1 MGAPISYSTFS
12 KIYVWNLPISWN
24 MDFLAVSK
32 FVWYWFVAFSN
43 TQLII
48 PTHCQIG
55 LVTTAT
61 TSYKKEHDRIKFY
74 KSFIIVI
81 CLFIVQC
88 HAQQNNESSNL
99 RTKSIQ
105 NNGSSNLHTKSIQNN
120 ENSNLPYYTNKKISL
135 AVINYFHNLPKLI
148 L

>member
-1 MGAPISYSTFS
+1 
-12 KIYVWNLPISWN
+12 

-48 PTHCQIG
+48 PTHCQKG

-61 TSYKKEHDRIKFY
+61 TSYEKEHDRIKFY

-81 CLFIVQC
+81 CLFIV
-88 HAQQNNESSNL
+88 
-99 RTKSIQ
+99 Q

>member
-12 KIYVWNLPISWN
+12 KIYVWNLPILWN

-48 PTHCQIG
+48 PTHCQKG

-61 TSYKKEHDRIKFY
+61 TSYEKEHDRIKFY

-88 HAQQNNESSNL
+88 QAQQKMKVPICAQKTYKIMEVPICTQKAY
-99 RTKSIQ
+99 RIMKIQ
-105 NNGSSNLHTKSIQNN
+105 ICHTIRI
-120 ENSNLPYYTNKKISL
+120 KKC
-135 AVINYFHNLPKLI
+135 H
-148 L
+148 